1 MDYTFWLLVAVV
13 VYFVVVQIFNVLGN
27 KAVKLTQPEP
37 ATSLTRL
44 SIVKGSPIP
53 DFEKDHV
60 YVVEFWA
67 TWCPPCRSSIPHL
80 SELQAKFRDSVTF
93 VGVTNENENVVR
105 PFVDKMGNSM
115 SYTVAIDTDG
125 SVNRGYMSKFSVR
138 GIPHAFI
145 VNKLGQ
151 VFWHGHPMDAE
162 FETALQE
169 AINAPSASST
179 SSTTTTTASSSSA
192 H

>member
-1 MDYTFWLLVAVV
+1 MQIEACYLV
-13 VYFVVVQIFNVLGN
+13 FLMRIRS
-27 KAVKLTQPEP
+27 T
-37 ATSLTRL
+37 
-44 SIVKGSPIP
+44 IP
-53 DFEKDHV
+53 DDSHTFVLEMIIFD
-60 YVVEFWA
+60 
-67 TWCPPCRSSIPHL
+67 SIPHL